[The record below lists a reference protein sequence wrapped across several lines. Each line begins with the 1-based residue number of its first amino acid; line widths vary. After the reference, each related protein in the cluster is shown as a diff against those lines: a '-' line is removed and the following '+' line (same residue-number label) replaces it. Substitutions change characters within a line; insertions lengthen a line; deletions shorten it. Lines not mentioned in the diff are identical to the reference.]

1 MNAGIAYLNYLRG
14 GSAEAVKLEFGGYAG
29 TADSELRHPEATSL
43 ESHFPRENAVLHAAQ
58 KAHELWN
65 RSKMKGPHPRLDA
78 SPMSIQIVEIYS
90 PGICGF

>member
-14 GSAEAVKLEFGGYAG
+14 GSAEAVKLEFRGYAG
-29 TADSELRHPEATSL
+29 TANSELPQEATSL
-43 ESHFPRENAVLHAAQ
+43 ERHFPRENTVLHAAQ

-65 RSKMKGPHPRLDA
+65 RSKTKGPHPRLDA